1 VCTLAR
7 QIRSVRLQASI
18 SLQELSPCSGMPISH
33 RPPHSSH
40 CVPFSDPAQRR
51 RAGGGGSAVD
61 ARVGAALETVAREL
75 EKPQLVKHLAARLH
89 LSPSRFEHIFKGQ
102 TGEGF
107 KAFLRAVRMARA
119 KDLLQD
125 PALRIKEVA
134 AAVGYAD
141 ASDFTRDFRKQY
153 GESPSQSR
161 RYPPQRG
168 RAART
173 EGPRRGARSRLAGP
187 PSHRQ
192 RMRQAQATDPSP
204 YSTAGSVLKCAML
217 SSLLPEQGTK
227 GRWPPQ
233 QI

>member
-1 VCTLAR
+1 VYVDAADSLGPPSGFDFLAGVVATL
-7 QIRSVRLQASI
+7 RSADQPPTAPQFAMSSFFRLGSAP
-18 SLQELSPCSGMPISH
+18 L
-33 RPPHSSH
+33 
-40 CVPFSDPAQRR
+40 RR
-51 RAGGGGSAVD
+51 RAGGGGSAMD
-61 ARVGAALETVAREL
+61 ARVRAALETVAREL
-75 EKPQLVKHLAARLH
+75 EKPQLVKHLAARLR
-89 LSPSRFEHIFKGQ
+89 LSPSRFEHIFKRH

-125 PALRIKEVA
+125 ATLRIKEVA

-161 RYPPQRG
+161 GCAPQQG

-173 EGPRRGARSRLAGP
+173 EGPRRGVRSRLAGP

-192 RMRQAQATDPSP
+192 RMPQA
-204 YSTAGSVLKCAML
+204 
-217 SSLLPEQGTK
+217 
-227 GRWPPQ
+227 
-233 QI
+233 